1 MVAVRN
7 IPVIS
12 AMMLSIADQAL
23 AAPVAGAVVLMSETE
38 AAVPAIEARGIDERS
53 PKNGQWR
60 GLLHHAVNVVGGHVA
75 NKKGRRDLEVD
86 DLIERELEA
95 LDERE
100 VDELEERDLAE
111 RSPKNGQWRGLLHH
125 AVNVAGGHMA
135 NKKGR
140 HDLEY
145 LDERDLDQ
153 LLDERGLDARSPKN
167 GAWRGLAH
175 HAIKVVGGS
184 VARHKGRRDLE
195 FLDERDAEDL
205 EERDLDERSPKNGQ
219 WRGLLH
225 HAVKVVGGHMANK
238 GRRDVEAEELLVRAL
253 ESLDE
258 RGLDER
264 SPKNGQWRKLA
275 HHAINV
281 VGGHMARKG
290 RRDLE
295 MEDLVARE
303 LESLNERDLD
313 ERSPKNGQWRKL
325 AHHAINVVGGS
336 LARNKGRRDLGMEDL
351 VAREL
356 QVLDERDL
364 EYIYSRYIQDMEN
377 SQE

>member
-23 AAPVAGAVVLMSETE
+23 AAPVAGAVVLRSETE
-38 AAVPAIEARGIDERS
+38 AVPAIETRGIDERS

-60 GLLHHAVNVVGGHVA
+60 GLLHHAVNVVGGHMA
-75 NKKGRRDLEVD
+75 KKG
-86 DLIERELEA
+86 
-95 LDERE
+95 
-100 VDELEERDLAE
+100 
-111 RSPKNGQWRGLLHH
+111 
-125 AVNVAGGHMA
+125 
-135 NKKGR
+135 GR
-140 HDLEY
+140 DLEY
-145 LDERDLDQ
+145 LDERDIDQ

-195 FLDERDAEDL
+195 FLDERDVEDL

-238 GRRDVEAEELLVRAL
+238 GRRDLEAEELLVRAL

-281 VGGHMARKG
+281 VGGHMANR
-290 RRDLE
+290 
-295 MEDLVARE
+295 
-303 LESLNERDLD
+303 
-313 ERSPKNGQWRKL
+313 
-325 AHHAINVVGGS
+325 
-336 LARNKGRRDLGMEDL
+336 KGRRDLGMEDL